1 MRLSRERLKEL
12 MISLEYDEF
21 DEEDINDIIEI
32 YKDLQKDPNN
42 VYQNNQKNIEYF
54 NTNIMPFCK
63 DRNNTSKILDKIT
76 NEGLKKQFK
85 KIFNITDIT
94 NNYDSNIG
102 VINSKEEGDIHI
114 PNNTCVKDN
123 INNFQINTKKAEIEH
138 QNVVDNDIDDLNG
151 NASIEP
157 IIKEENESFNTTKE
171 KSKNVQYNYNHN
183 LKNNN
188 IPPNNIKVTRS
199 QITAII
205 RNINDPIKQE
215 ELLQMFTGTPIQNRK
230 LFIKKILSICS
241 IIGDIKKHIEILE
254 SILKI
259 KINKKVHNVKTKV
272 QSPVNNTNNFQSLPK
287 ETKQEIVNNNAQ
299 PTLDDSDYLQ
309 EIKSILNDNE
319 QIDINKYNEK
329 MKSFIANNSTHQIPF
344 ELYYKLYVIHLL
356 CTYKSKISYIQKFDQ
371 LYCKLAKIDRDYWDY
386 FSQFKKSQWKED
398 NSSLNNRIQILSLIE
413 NRIKN
418 KKPIS
423 FDTNLF
429 SLMVNVL
436 DKGSMEFDLQTIK
449 LYLYSIEF
457 YKEYRNNKEIL
468 NSIQAQLNKNNYL
481 LEVYYYYSFISLSQY
496 KEYFTSSPDSNSVL
510 LDMFLYDWMYNY
522 NYLFS
527 TYNKDAIK
535 ALSNNNDINVQ
546 LCLSICNQWVDQKQQ
561 YPLQIAEYIQYESI
575 IVKAGVIL
583 LSIINKNKGNT
594 IHVYNLI
601 NTIKQNSKKIFVQL
615 WKDLTIDVHNYSPLA
630 NCHDY
635 SFISSNMINDK
646 EINRVISD
654 ENIQFIFIIP
664 KENNNEGLIYER
676 TQNKMWC
683 DYTVNKEINGYTIKK
698 NIKESIT
705 KYKEKIDI
713 YIIYK
718 VSQLQKFFEQ
728 YKNRLNE
735 IKDIWYSIMIELLF
749 RYPIQ
754 CINYKKQIIQYL
766 KGCIQLPNAK
776 DYIVENLTKL
786 RYELPSFYNSFSE
799 SIQHF
804 QIYN

>member
-1 MRLSRERLKEL
+1 MRLIREKLEEL

-42 VYQNNQKNIEYF
+42 DVQNNQKNIEYF
-54 NTNIMPFCK
+54 NTNIMPFCT
-63 DRNNTSKILDKIT
+63 DNTSKILDKIT
-76 NEGLKKQFK
+76 NEGLKEQFK

-94 NNYDSNIG
+94 NNYDSNIE
-102 VINSKEEGDIHI
+102 VINSKEEGDIHN
-114 PNNTCVKDN
+114 PNITCVKDN
-123 INNFQINTKKAEIEH
+123 INNLQINTKKAEIEH
-138 QNVVDNDIDDLNG
+138 QNVVDNDIDYLNG
-151 NASIEP
+151 NASNMS
-157 IIKEENESFNTTKE
+157 IIKEENESFNTPKE
-171 KSKNVQYNYNHN
+171 KSKIVQYNYN
-183 LKNNN
+183 LNNN
-188 IPPNNIKVTRS
+188 IIPPNNIKVTRS

-230 LFIKKILSICS
+230 RFIKKILSICS

-259 KINKKVHNVKTKV
+259 KINEKVHNVKTKV
-272 QSPVNNTNNFQSLPK
+272 QSPVNNTNNFQPLPK

-319 QIDINKYNEK
+319 QIDINKYNER
-329 MKSFIANNSTHQIPF
+329 MKSFIAKKTTHQIPF

-371 LYCKLAKIDRDYWDY
+371 LYCKLAKIDSDW

-418 KKPIS
+418 KKQIS

-429 SLMVNVL
+429 SRMVNVL

-468 NSIQAQLNKNNYL
+468 NSIQAQLNKNNNL
-481 LEVYYYYSFISLSQY
+481 LEVYYYYSFISLSKY

-510 LDMFLYDWMYNY
+510 LDMFLYDWMYND
-522 NYLFS
+522 NHLFP

-601 NTIKQNSKKIFVQL
+601 NTIKQNYQKKFVQL
-615 WKDLTIDVHNYSPLA
+615 WEDLTIDVHNYSPLA

-683 DYTVNKEINGYTIKK
+683 DYTVNKEINGCTVKK

-718 VSQLQKFFEQ
+718 VFQFQKFFEQ

-766 KGCIQLPNAK
+766 KGCIKLPNAK
-776 DYIVENLTKL
+776 DYIVENLKTL
-786 RYELPSFYNSFSE
+786 RDDLPSFYNSFSE

>member
-1 MRLSRERLKEL
+1 
-12 MISLEYDEF
+12 
-21 DEEDINDIIEI
+21 
-32 YKDLQKDPNN
+32 
-42 VYQNNQKNIEYF
+42 
-54 NTNIMPFCK
+54 
-63 DRNNTSKILDKIT
+63 
-76 NEGLKKQFK
+76 
-85 KIFNITDIT
+85 
-94 NNYDSNIG
+94 
-102 VINSKEEGDIHI
+102 
-114 PNNTCVKDN
+114 
-123 INNFQINTKKAEIEH
+123 
-138 QNVVDNDIDDLNG
+138 
-151 NASIEP
+151 
-157 IIKEENESFNTTKE
+157 
-171 KSKNVQYNYNHN
+171 
-183 LKNNN
+183 
-188 IPPNNIKVTRS
+188 
-199 QITAII
+199 
-205 RNINDPIKQE
+205 
-215 ELLQMFTGTPIQNRK
+215 
-230 LFIKKILSICS
+230 
-241 IIGDIKKHIEILE
+241 
-254 SILKI
+254 
-259 KINKKVHNVKTKV
+259 
-272 QSPVNNTNNFQSLPK
+272 
-287 ETKQEIVNNNAQ
+287 
-299 PTLDDSDYLQ
+299 
-309 EIKSILNDNE
+309 
-319 QIDINKYNEK
+319 
-329 MKSFIANNSTHQIPF
+329 MKSFIANNTTHQIPF

-413 NRIKN
+413 NRIEN

-468 NSIQAQLNKNNYL
+468 NSIQAQLKKNNYL

-496 KEYFTSSPDSNSVL
+496 KESFPSSPESKSVL
-510 LDMFLYDWMYNY
+510 LDMFLYDWMYND

-561 YPLQIAEYIQYESI
+561 YPLQIAEYIKYESI

-615 WKDLTIDVHNYSPLA
+615 WEDLTIDVHNYSPLA

-635 SFISSNMINDK
+635 SFIHSNRINDK
-646 EINRVISD
+646 EIDLVISD

-683 DYTVNKEINGYTIKK
+683 DYTVNKEIFGYTIKK
-698 NIKESIT
+698 NIKSSIT

-718 VSQLQKFFEQ
+718 VFQFQKFFEQ

-754 CINYKKQIIQYL
+754 CINYKEQIIQYL
-766 KGCIQLPNAK
+766 KGCIKLPNAK
-776 DYIVENLTKL
+776 NYIVEKLKTL
-786 RYELPSFYNSFSE
+786 RYELPSFYNSL
-799 SIQHF
+799 
-804 QIYN
+804 